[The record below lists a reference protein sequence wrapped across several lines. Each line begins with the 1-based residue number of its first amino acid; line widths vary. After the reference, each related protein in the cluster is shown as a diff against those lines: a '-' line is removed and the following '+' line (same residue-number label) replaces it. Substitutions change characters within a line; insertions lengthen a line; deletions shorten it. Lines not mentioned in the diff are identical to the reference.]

1 MYPCIPQFYYIK
13 LGFRGVFIART
24 CFPDA
29 EENGNKT
36 RMDDTGSET
45 QEFISKV
52 NGKLATLQGQ
62 NKEIENM
69 VISVGNGLKQEKAW
83 QREAISNVTKYCNDI
98 QSSVTK
104 KSRNLQQTVH
114 DMRENNAENEQKL
127 SNIETENRELRIMI
141 AEIQTDTKKMQGDIE
156 KIQAE
161 NKAMKD
167 IIRELKKD
175 NENVKPEL
183 AQMESKLFIT
193 KTFRDMYTPSNPTL
207 I

>member
-1 MYPCIPQFYYIK
+1 MQSDVDKIWETLITA
-13 LGFRGVFIART
+13 GINT
-24 CFPDA
+24 

-36 RMDDTGSET
+36 RMDDTGTNT
-45 QEFISKV
+45 QEFIS
-52 NGKLATLQGQ
+52 NEKLAAMEGE
-62 NKEIENM
+62 NAEIEDI

-98 QSSVTK
+98 QSSVTTK
-104 KSRNLQQTVH
+104 IRNLQQTVY
-114 DMRENNAENEQKL
+114 DMRESNAENEQKL
-127 SNIETENRELRIMI
+127 SNIETANRELRSMI

-175 NENVKPEL
+175 NENVKTEL
-183 AQMESKLFIT
+183 AQLESKLFIT
-193 KTFRDMYTPSNPTL
+193 KTFP
-207 I
+207 